1 MDPIPRN
8 HEEQGRGDGE
18 IQLLTQCRISEHG
31 FLGETREP
39 PTIEADGIQPDFC
52 PLAKRVDQRGH
63 QMAVA
68 AVRTKDEEEPGLF
81 SDQGEVNMTGIVL
94 RLMLKR
100 QRGWR

>member
-1 MDPIPRN
+1 MNAIPRN
-8 HEEQGRGDGE
+8 HEEQGWGDGE
-18 IQLLTQCRISEHG
+18 IQLMAQCGIRDQG

-39 PTIEADGIQPDFC
+39 PTIEADGIQPDSC
-52 PLAKRVDQRGH
+52 PLANRVDQRGH

-68 AVRTKDEEEPGLF
+68 AVRTKDEEEPGLS
-81 SDQGEVNMTGIVL
+81 SDTGEVHLTAIVL